1 MKKFLLIFLIFQG
14 GFSMTNIINKIKW
27 LGQASIRIEEEKVIY
42 IDPYNLSENPVK
54 ADIILITHDHM
65 DHLDRKSIEK
75 IIKPETVILIPA
87 GINIGIKDAKVA
99 TVKPFSTNKIYNYNI
114 MTVPAYNI
122 KKSFHPKSKGYV
134 GYVIEISGTKIYH
147 TGDTERIPEMK
158 NISADI
164 IMLPLGQTYT
174 MNSVEEASEAAI
186 DVKAKIAIPIHFGM
200 YEGNEKDALK
210 FKELLKDKAEVI
222 ILNKT
227 KE

>member
-147 TGDTERIPEMK
+147 TGDTERIPEMT

-210 FKELLKDKAEVI
+210 FKELLKDKVEVI

-227 KE
+227 N

>member
-1 MKKFLLIFLIFQG
+1 
-14 GFSMTNIINKIKW
+14 MTNIINKIKW

-210 FKELLKDKAEVI
+210 FKELLKDKVEVI

-227 KE
+227 N

>member
-200 YEGNEKDALK
+200 
-210 FKELLKDKAEVI
+210 
-222 ILNKT
+222 
-227 KE
+227 

>member
-210 FKELLKDKAEVI
+210 FKELLKDKVEVI

-227 KE
+227 N

>member
-27 LGQASIRIEEEKVIY
+27 LGQASVRIEDEKVIY

-75 IIKPETVILIPA
+75 IIKPETIILIPSA
-87 GINIGIKDAKVA
+87 INIGIKDAKIA
-99 TVKPFSTNKIYNYNI
+99 SVKPFSTNKIYNYNI

-134 GYVIEISGTKIYH
+134 GYIIEISGTKIYH

-174 MNSVEEASEAAI
+174 MNSVEEASEAVI

-210 FKELLKDKAEVI
+210 FKELLKDKVEVI